1 MVTRNQFLSYNYWKA
16 QVDCIFK
23 ILDLVSSY
31 LGCPQ
36 YLASLHCFFSF
47 FLPLLVVYQVYGLKF
62 SSGCCSS
69 WLDFASFFFCSIVFG
84 LLKFYIHGLLWLV
97 FFNFMIYMNSFGYD
111 WVLNC
116 LFGVWDC
123 NSALV
128 FIRVVFVFLE
138 FAWKCRINSMLG
150 C

>member
-31 LGCPQ
+31 LGCHQ

-69 WLDFASFFFCSIVFG
+69 WLDFAIFFLIFFLFNSVWVTQILNTWVALIGIFQFYDLHEQFWLRLSAELLVWSLG
-84 LLKFYIHGLLWLV
+84 L
-97 FFNFMIYMNSFGYD
+97 
-111 WVLNC
+111 
-116 LFGVWDC
+116 
-123 NSALV
+123 
-128 FIRVVFVFLE
+128 
-138 FAWKCRINSMLG
+138 
-150 C
+150 